1 MRIATSWLSFDDVTA
16 DGRLLTAAGLA
27 LPASVWLL
35 GLLAP
40 PKGGLTLSY
49 LLSYSA
55 LIVLLVFVDRTLPPA
70 SAPVGKRLVWV
81 VTELILSLLIV
92 GVLGNLSRS
101 ALIYLLPASRALLLF
116 EGRPGLALSLLVWP
130 LFSLDVLASIGL
142 DHSGELPNYLTLM
155 LAPYIVAVVFTRA
168 TLRQAGDRQRLQ
180 ALYDQLQQ
188 AHTELQALNAKVRET
203 AVTQER
209 NRLAREIHDSIAH
222 YLTVINLQLEAA
234 EKLGSDQRER
244 AAEQVQRARR
254 LTLECLRE
262 VRRSVAALRTASLEE
277 LALPRALDKLVTEFV
292 ESTGLPV
299 QLDVK
304 VPESLQFSPEAS
316 LALYRVA
323 QEGLTNVQRHARATA
338 VSVVLSTQN
347 GDVALVVQDDGVGLT
362 NGNALDHGGFGLIG
376 LRERVELLGGHLLFE
391 PTDGAG
397 CRLAVTVPLKE
408 HA

>member
-101 ALIYLLPASRALLLF
+101 ALIYLLPASRTLLLF
-116 EGRPGLALSLLVWP
+116 KGRPGLALSLLVWP

-222 YLTVINLQLEAA
+222 YLT
-234 EKLGSDQRER
+234 
-244 AAEQVQRARR
+244 
-254 LTLECLRE
+254 
-262 VRRSVAALRTASLEE
+262 
-277 LALPRALDKLVTEFV
+277 
-292 ESTGLPV
+292 
-299 QLDVK
+299 
-304 VPESLQFSPEAS
+304 
-316 LALYRVA
+316 
-323 QEGLTNVQRHARATA
+323 
-338 VSVVLSTQN
+338 
-347 GDVALVVQDDGVGLT
+347 
-362 NGNALDHGGFGLIG
+362 
-376 LRERVELLGGHLLFE
+376 
-391 PTDGAG
+391 
-397 CRLAVTVPLKE
+397 
-408 HA
+408 